1 MWHLKYD
8 TNGNSLA
15 VQWLGLGAFTAGA
28 WVQSLVKELRSCKS
42 CDVAK
47 KKKEKTQ
54 MNLSTKQKQS
64 HRHRKQTCG
73 CGRGREGLGVW
84 GQQKQ
89 TIIHRTDKQQ
99 GPTAEHSALYT
110 ISCDK
115 PVTEK
120 KIKKNVYTCMTE
132 PLCCTAETTTTL

>member
-1 MWHLKYD
+1 MVRTRRFHCW
-8 TNGNSLA
+8 
-15 VQWLGLGAFTAGA
+15 GLGSIPCQGTKIPEATRG
-28 WVQSLVKELRSCKS
+28 Q
-42 CDVAK
+42 K